1 MREHLAL
8 AFGPQGQAG
17 KMKFEVATRM
27 RRYPIGGRVSEPS

>member
-17 KMKFEVATRM
+17 KMKFEVATGCAAIRLAA
-27 RRYPIGGRVSEPS
+27 V